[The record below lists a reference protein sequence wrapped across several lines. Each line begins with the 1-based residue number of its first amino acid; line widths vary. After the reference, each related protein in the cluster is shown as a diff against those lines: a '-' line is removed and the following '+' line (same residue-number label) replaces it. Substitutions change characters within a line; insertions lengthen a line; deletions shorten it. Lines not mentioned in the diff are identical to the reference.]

1 MVETSPVWSQG
12 TRPVPDLWLLL
23 HMISCRR
30 LKPIMHIKTQI
41 PCDFC
46 PASALNTHVV
56 SQCGGGTCSEYVSGT
71 INTQNFLRFSQMKCG
86 L

>member
-1 MVETSPVWSQG
+1 METSPVWTQG

-23 HMISCRR
+23 HIILCSR
-30 LKPIMHIKTQI
+30 LKPIMHIKAHI

-46 PASALNTHVV
+46 SASALNTHVA
-56 SQCGGGTCSEYVSGT
+56 SQCGGGMCSEYVSST
-71 INTQNFLRFSQMKCG
+71 INNQNFLRFSQMKSG